1 MYGSSDGAEEAEDAG
16 SEAVADSGVES
27 ICAAATCTPQAAAG
41 PIEFVAFVV
50 PQIALRLCGG
60 SRPPLGASATVGALL
75 VVGADLAAQVVLAPK
90 ELPVGLLTA
99 MVGAPYLL
107 WLLLRRS
114 RRTSG

>member
-1 MYGSSDGAEEAEDAG
+1 MI
-16 SEAVADSGVES
+16 AVAAAL
-27 ICAAATCTPQAAAG
+27 AAAAVSAAG

-60 SRPPLGASATVGALL
+60 SRPPVLVSAVLGALL
-75 VVGADLAAQVVLAPK
+75 VVAADLAAQLVVAPR

-107 WLLLRRS
+107 WLLVRGRRRS
-114 RRTSG
+114 TS